1 LAWSAGLAALVA
13 LAAWE
18 GTLDRQSAAAHWS
31 VAAVIAAAIVV
42 TVVAGRSHQR
52 TTSRVWLASSWRS
65 AASWRE
71 RPVYAAGVGVW
82 VVVVLAVVGWDVTS
96 FVAQA
101 HDLPTLSY
109 FVGRV
114 TRYEWGR
121 AAVFAAW
128 LAVGGYLAVG
138 WRRGRAR

>member
-1 LAWSAGLAALVA
+1 LAWFAGLAALVA

-42 TVVAGRSHQR
+42 TVVAGRSRQR
-52 TTSRVWLASSWRS
+52 TTSRAWLSSWRS
-65 AASWRE
+65 ATGWRE

-96 FVAQA
+96 FAVQT